1 MKTFYLAVMLSLPT
15 LSFADGDAW
24 HAWREG
30 KALLIMRHALAPGT
44 GDPTGFVLDNCSTQR
59 NLNDEG
65 QQQAERWGVL
75 LRAKLCLA
83 RSV

>member
-1 MKTFYLAVMLSLPT
+1 MKPYLVLLLLVT
-15 LSFADGDAW
+15 LQAQADSAW
-24 HAWREG
+24 QAWREG

-75 LRAKLCLA
+75 LRVKLCLA